1 MNARFEAKCVI
12 NVYTCNCCCFFQKCL
27 FLSFEITFEIGKNST
42 SILCQELRLVCGDEI
57 CVCLLLGPCKID
69 HVLNIFLS
77 LPFEA

>member
-1 MNARFEAKCVI
+1 MLVLRL
-12 NVYTCNCCCFFQKCL
+12 NVSLMCTHAIVVVFFQKCL